1 MSNEKKKREMINK
14 LAQDYRRQVNP
25 QMTHDQARERV
36 IKALTKKGE

>member
-1 MSNEKKKREMINK
+1 MSNEKKEREIINK

-36 IKALTKKGE
+36 IKALKKKG